1 MVGLPPPWV
10 LGLRFQA
17 LSIQFSR
24 HKFASRTE
32 DRRLLEARETMSVK
46 PRGPWGG
53 GWSVLF
59 FPSERTLSSSQM
71 GASLLPRMP
80 LTAAE
85 LSSVCWWHLT

>member
-46 PRGPWGG
+46 PRGPTGVEAGQYYFSPARGHYPVARWEPRC
-53 GWSVLF
+53 
-59 FPSERTLSSSQM
+59 FP
-71 GASLLPRMP
+71 
-80 LTAAE
+80 
-85 LSSVCWWHLT
+85 VCP